1 MNWTHLYTRLVR
13 HFITFPVIKFLI
25 RKSKKIYLP
34 GFRGIPVFDVIRFF
48 FQQIKRTGMTERAS
62 SIAFNIVLSL
72 PPSLIFL
79 FTLIPFLP
87 IQGFESELNELVRA
101 MIPAEKDNEA
111 IIKFLSDF
119 LNRPRGGLL
128 SFGFILALYFSSNA
142 MIGIMRSF
150 NKDYMGFRKRN
161 WMQIRGVAIML
172 TIIVFLLFITTIIV
186 LIARGKVL
194 DWLGIENEFVR
205 TFIINA
211 RWSVVLLLFFFI
223 ISFIY
228 KYAPAVHK
236 KWKFIS
242 PGSLLATIMMLIFTA
257 LFSWWVVNF
266 GSYHQL
272 YGSISTIL
280 IVMLL
285 IYFNSV
291 VLLIG
296 FELNVSLN
304 SLKRIAEQRD
314 KIVADGKPRV

>member
-1 MNWTHLYTRLVR
+1 
-13 HFITFPVIKFLI
+13 
-25 RKSKKIYLP
+25 
-34 GFRGIPVFDVIRFF
+34 
-48 FQQIKRTGMTERAS
+48 
-62 SIAFNIVLSL
+62 
-72 PPSLIFL
+72 
-79 FTLIPFLP
+79 
-87 IQGFESELNELVRA
+87 
-101 MIPAEKDNEA
+101 
-111 IIKFLSDF
+111 
-119 LNRPRGGLL
+119 
-128 SFGFILALYFSSNA
+128 
-142 MIGIMRSF
+142 
-150 NKDYMGFRKRN
+150 MGFRKRN